1 MKKQFLTLACSIIA
15 FSLQSQVE
23 YYGHRG
29 ARGLFPENSILSF
42 KKALEYPITGI
53 EWDVVVNKDN
63 ELVISHEPYFK
74 TSICQSNLIDDD
86 ELKTY
91 NIYQM
96 SQQEIEGIDCG
107 IKKTKSF
114 PEQQKISTSKPT
126 FKQVQ
131 QEIKFGN
138 RTILFEIK
146 SEEKEYGISQP
157 SPQKFAALILEEIK
171 ASGLRENI
179 ILMSFDATILNEIY
193 AKDPSFRLIYLTY
206 KPLVSINKFLSVC
219 TFKPYALGMFYRTIS
234 RKKIHALHKKEIK
247 SFAWTVNNKKQAAG
261 LIKIGVDGII
271 TDYPDR
277 INHALIT
284 P

>member
-1 MKKQFLTLACSIIA
+1 MKKTILVFTCSLFI
-15 FSLQSQVE
+15 FPVFSQVE
-23 YYGHRG
+23 YFGHRG
-29 ARGLFPENSILSF
+29 ARGLLPENSIPSF
-42 KKALEYPITGI
+42 KKALEFPISGI

-74 TSICQSNLIDDD
+74 TSICQSNSIDDD

-91 NIYQM
+91 NIYHM

-107 IKKTKSF
+107 LKKTKSF
-114 PEQQKISTSKPT
+114 PNQQKISTSKPT

-157 SPQKFAALILEEIK
+157 FPQKFATLILEEIE

-179 ILMSFDATILNEIY
+179 IFMSFDATILNEIY
-193 AKDPSFRLIYLTY
+193 AKDSSLRLIYLTY

-234 RKKIHALHKKEIK
+234 RKKIDALHKKEIK